1 MAGARAFLLP
11 VVIDGTSDSQALVPE
26 KFREVQWTRL
36 PQGANTDVFVERVR
50 RLLSGEMSLVAS
62 GSAPGAPP
70 VSAAKVTPKPV
81 PAPWGSKAVLFATI
95 TVVVLALGY
104 LIANRWVFS
113 KHGAQLAAAPD
124 SAAQSAPNT
133 GFNPPPHSIAVLPF
147 ANMSGDKEQEY
158 FSDGLTEELLNSLA
172 QIKEL
177 QVAARAA
184 VGGPRHGE
192 PQDRPALG
200 PLAPRAALSG
210 DCTGVEVSDLSI
222 ARVSGGVHLGCT

>member
-36 PQGANTDVFVERVR
+36 PQGANTDAFVEHVR
-50 RLLSGEMSLVAS
+50 RLFSGELSREPTGAAPVAAHVS
-62 GSAPGAPP
+62 TAPTTPTP
-70 VSAAKVTPKPV
+70 VSAL
-81 PAPWGSKAVLFATI
+81 WRSKAVILATI
-95 TVVVLALGY
+95 AVVVLALGY
-104 LIANRWVFS
+104 PAVNRLVLS
-113 KHGAQLAAAPD
+113 KRGAEV
-124 SAAQSAPNT
+124 SAVPGSTAQSAPNT

-158 FSDGLTEELLNSLA
+158 FCDGLTEELLNSLA

-210 DCTGVEVSDLSI
+210 DGTGVEVSDLSI

>member
-11 VVIDGTSDSQALVPE
+11 VVINGTSDSQALVPE

-113 KHGAQLAAAPD
+113 KHGAEGEAAPA
-124 SAAQSAPNT
+124 SAAQSAST
-133 GFNPPPHSIAVLPF
+133 TAFNPPPHSIAVLPF

-158 FSDGLTEELLNSLA
+158 FCDGLTEELLNSLA

-200 PLAPRAALSG
+200 PLAPRAALSV
-210 DCTGVEVSDLSI
+210 DRTGIEFSYLR
-222 ARVSGGVHLGCT
+222 ARRKQAGLNT